1 MELLKDIVQII
12 FWLSLSISG
21 PLAVIE
27 YLKAKQRVRLAH
39 EYKIYDELDLRFF
52 EYQKLA
58 LQYYELD
65 ILEVPHPDPAHKPDK
80 KYKQEL
86 VAYAMLFSL
95 FERAFLM
102 FYQQTKLFRNKQWSG
117 WKFFLGD
124 MIRRER
130 VRAAWQISKETY
142 DTDFQEFMDRKI
154 AEHLE
159 KSTPAA
165 TEIRTLDS
173 AA

>member
-1 MELLKDIVQII
+1 MPHGTPHTCMQGVCRKPDCACATRL
-12 FWLSLSISG
+12 G
-21 PLAVIE
+21 PV
-27 YLKAKQRVRLAH
+27 
-39 EYKIYDELDLRFF
+39 
-52 EYQKLA
+52 
-58 LQYYELD
+58 
-65 ILEVPHPDPAHKPDK
+65 DPSHKPDK

-102 FYQQTKLFRNKQWSG
+102 FYKQTKLFRNRQRSG

-130 VRAAWQISKETY
+130 VRAAWQITKETY
-142 DTDFQEFMDRKI
+142 DTDLQEFMDRKI
-154 AEHLE
+154 AEHLA
-159 KSTPAA
+159 KPSPATA
-165 TEIRTLDS
+165 DLRTLDS